1 MKKTI
6 TKVKKSD
13 PRKGVIK
20 VKRKVGGYRTK
31 IA

>member
-6 TKVKKSD
+6 TKVKRSD

-20 VKRKVGGYRTK
+20 VKRTVKYQPRKT
-31 IA
+31 A